1 VQCPYCGGDSQ
12 VLDSRGG
19 ADGVRRR
26 RICNECRRRFTTDE
40 KVRPPQLKV
49 SKRGRGTEAFDTDKL
64 VRCLRR
70 VCRGRPGIGA
80 GDIDRIARA
89 IEARLVDSGARSV
102 RSAQIVELALA
113 RLHEVDSV
121 AHDRLAANYLD
132 EDGRLNIEGRSA
144 ADDDASQ
151 LGLFGGGGGGGDDE

>member
-49 SKRGRGTEAFDTDKL
+49 SKRGRAAAEAFATDKL

-80 GDIDRIARA
+80 GDIDRIARS
-89 IEARLVDSGARSV
+89 IEAQLLDSGAKIV
-102 RSAQIVELALA
+102 RSAQIVELALE
-113 RLHEVDSV
+113 RLREVDSV
-121 AHDRLAANYLD
+121 AYDRLAANYLD
-132 EDGRLNIEGRSA
+132 EAGRLNIEARPGS
-144 ADDDASQ
+144 DDDETQ
-151 LGLFGGGGGGGDDE
+151 LGLFGGGGGDDE